1 MDKIERVKN
10 VVCYVSKISKN
21 ELLSK
26 SRERYIVDNRRMAF
40 ALCRDVLELG
50 WTKIAKEF
58 NLNHAS
64 IIHHYKKHQDFISID
79 EYYKNKYNDILE
91 VFKLQINYVEPQ
103 ELIKEV
109 VNIKKQRYNNYLKQL
124 LKNNNNEINTKT
136 ESIETL
142 ESNRTDNSSSSVL

>member
-50 WTKIAKEF
+50 WTKIANEF

-64 IIHHYKKHQDFISID
+64 IIHHYKKHQDFLSID

-109 VNIKKQRYNNYLKQL
+109 VNIKKQRYNEYLKQK
-124 LKNNNNEINTKT
+124 LKENDGQGK
-136 ESIETL
+136 SET
-142 ESNRTDNSSSSVL
+142 TFIG

>member
-50 WTKIAKEF
+50 WTKIANEF

-64 IIHHYKKHQDFISID
+64 IIHHYKKHQDFLSID

-109 VNIKKQRYNNYLKQL
+109 VNIKKQRYNEYLKQK
-124 LKNNNNEINTKT
+124 LKENEGQGQ
-136 ESIETL
+136 SET
-142 ESNRTDNSSSSVL
+142 TFIG

>member
-1 MDKIERVKN
+1 MNKIERVKN

-26 SRERYIVDNRRMAF
+26 SRERYIVDNRRMCF

-50 WTKIAKEF
+50 WSKIAKEF

-109 VNIKKQRYNNYLKQL
+109 VNIKKQRYNEYLKQK
-124 LKNNNNEINTKT
+124 LKENDGQGK
-136 ESIETL
+136 IET
-142 ESNRTDNSSSSVL
+142 TFIG

>member
-1 MDKIERVKN
+1 MIDKIERVRN
-10 VVCYVSKISKN
+10 VDFYVSKISKI

-26 SRERYIVDNRRMAF
+26 SRERYIVDNRRMCF

-50 WTKIAKEF
+50 WSKIAKEF

-79 EYYKNKYNDILE
+79 EYYKNKYNEILG

-109 VNIKKQRYNNYLKQL
+109 VNIKKQRYNEYLKQK
-124 LKNNNNEINTKT
+124 LKENEGQGQ
-136 ESIETL
+136 SET
-142 ESNRTDNSSSSVL
+142 TFIG

>member
-1 MDKIERVKN
+1 MDKVERVKN
-10 VVCYVSKISKN
+10 VVCYVGKIKRTELVSKK
-21 ELLSK
+21 
-26 SRERYIVDNRRMAF
+26 RDRYIVDNRRMAF

-109 VNIKKQRYNNYLKQL
+109 VNIKKQRYNEYLKQK
-124 LKNNNNEINTKT
+124 LKENEGQGQ
-136 ESIETL
+136 SET
-142 ESNRTDNSSSSVL
+142 TFIG

>member
-26 SRERYIVDNRRMAF
+26 SRERYIVDNRRMCF

-50 WTKIAKEF
+50 WSKIAKEF

-109 VNIKKQRYNNYLKQL
+109 VNIKKQRYNEYLKQK
-124 LKNNNNEINTKT
+124 LKENEGQGQ
-136 ESIETL
+136 SET
-142 ESNRTDNSSSSVL
+142 TFIG